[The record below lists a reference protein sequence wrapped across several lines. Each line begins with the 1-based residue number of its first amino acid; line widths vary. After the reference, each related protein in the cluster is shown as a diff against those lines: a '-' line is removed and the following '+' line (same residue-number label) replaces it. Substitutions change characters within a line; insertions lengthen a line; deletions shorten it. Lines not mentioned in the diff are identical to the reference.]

1 MLNGLVALLSVYEKT
16 GIVAFARE
24 LVELGFTILASGGT
38 AKCLDEAGIPV
49 TDVATVVGD
58 PILGHRVVTLSRE
71 VHAGLLAREED
82 REELERLGI
91 AWIDLVCVDLY
102 PLMEEIARP
111 GATRTSVIDKTDIGG
126 PTMLRSAAKGRR
138 IVVCD
143 PTDREMV
150 IDWLKSGRPD
160 EDALLTD
167 LTAKAEYTVAKYCLA
182 SARYHSQGEYD
193 GMIGRRV
200 DTCKYGENAY
210 QTPAALFTT
219 DSDDQLALNRF
230 RLVAGAAPSYN
241 NRCDQDRL
249 LQTVSH
255 VASAFAHQAHRRGND
270 TLDRIPNIAIGV
282 KHGNACGAGIAN
294 RRDEALRL
302 MIDGDRRALHGGLVM
317 TNFDIG
323 EEEAELLLSYGMT
336 DRRRLLDGV
345 FATRI
350 REEAVALLKR
360 KGDKCR
366 FLEPTMGLALNE
378 PTLDRAPRFRYVR
391 GGFLRQPNYEFALDL
406 EDPRLEKCGDLT
418 PALQED
424 LLFAWALGSTMNSNT
439 IVLVKG
445 GQLIGAGVGQQDRV
459 GAAELAVK
467 RAQDA
472 GHTVDGA
479 VAYSDSF
486 FPFPDGALVL
496 AKAGIAAVLTSSGSI
511 NDAAVKEACLAH
523 RMIPWFI
530 PDGIGRGFFGH

>member
-1 MLNGLVALLSVYEKT
+1 MPKNPVALLSVYEKT
-16 GIVAFARE
+16 GIVEFARE
-24 LVELGFTILASGGT
+24 LVELEFTILASGGT
-38 AKCLDEAGIPV
+38 ARCLDEAGVPV

-82 REELERLGI
+82 RGELERLGI

-126 PTMLRSAAKGRR
+126 STMLRSAAKGRR

-167 LTAKAEYTVAKYCLA
+167 LAAKAEYTVAKYCLA

-200 DTCKYGENAY
+200 DMCKYGENAH

-219 DSDDQLALNRF
+219 DSDDLLALDRF
-230 RLVAGAAPSYN
+230 RLVAGTAPSYN

-249 LQTVSH
+249 LQTLSH
-255 VASAFAHQAHRRGND
+255 VASAFAHRAHQQGND
-270 TLDRIPNIAIGV
+270 TLDRIPSIAIGA
-282 KHGNACGAGIAN
+282 KHGNACGAGIAKN
-294 RRDEALRL
+294 RLEALRL
-302 MIDGDRRALHGGLVM
+302 MIDGDRLALHGGLVM
-317 TNFDIG
+317 TNFDID
-323 EEEAELLLSYGMT
+323 EEAAEVLLSYGMT
-336 DRRRLLDGV
+336 TGRRLLDGV

-350 REEAVALLKR
+350 HDEAVALLRR

-366 FLEPTMGLALNE
+366 FLEPIMGLALNE
-378 PTLDRAPRFRYVR
+378 PSIDRHARFRYVR
-391 GGFLRQPNYEFALDL
+391 GGFLRQPNYEFVPDFK
-406 EDPRLEKCGDLT
+406 DPRIVKCGELS
-418 PALQED
+418 PELQED

-445 GQLIGAGVGQQDRV
+445 GQLIGAGVGQQSRV
-459 GAAELAVK
+459 GAAELAIK
-467 RAQDA
+467 RAHNA
-472 GHTVDGA
+472 GHDPYGA

-486 FPFPDGALVL
+486 FPFPDGSLVL
-496 AKAGIAAVLTSSGSI
+496 ARAGVAAVLTSSGSV
-511 NDAAVKEACLAH
+511 NDDKVRETCLEH

-530 PDGIGRGFFGH
+530 PDAVGRGFFGH